1 MIIKYFHLSK
11 NLNKN
16 INFFLL
22 YGSNTGLIE
31 ETINNI
37 LKPNFSSNIFKYDE
51 DEIFSDLDT
60 FKEGIFSRSFFDN
73 EKLIIISRGSDKI
86 LTLIQEII
94 DRNINDLKFIIK
106 SNVLE
111 KKSKLRN
118 FFEKTDKAI
127 IVPFYEDN
135 YQSLFDLTINFLKE
149 KNIKISHHNANL
161 LIERS
166 RGSRMALKNE
176 LEKINTLSIT
186 KKTINL
192 DEILKISNLS
202 QNYDIS
208 VLVDEFLARNRKKTL
223 NILNEN
229 NSSDEDNII
238 IIKNFL
244 YKLKRLKRLKEQ
256 LNDNNNSD
264 IVITEYR
271 PPIFWKDKEIIK
283 KQLQSLSLEKL
294 NKLLQEITNIES
306 LVKKNSQSSRIILNN
321 FILENLK

>member
-1 MIIKYFHLSK
+1 M
-11 NLNKN
+11 
-16 INFFLL
+16 
-22 YGSNTGLIE
+22 
-31 ETINNI
+31 
-37 LKPNFSSNIFKYDE
+37 
-51 DEIFSDLDT
+51 
-60 FKEGIFSRSFFDN
+60 
-73 EKLIIISRGSDKI
+73 KI
-86 LTLIQEII
+86 
-94 DRNINDLKFIIK
+94 
-106 SNVLE
+106 
-111 KKSKLRN
+111 
-118 FFEKTDKAI
+118 
-127 IVPFYEDN
+127 
-135 YQSLFDLTINFLKE
+135 
-149 KNIKISHHNANL
+149 IKISHHNANL
-161 LIERS
+161 LSERS